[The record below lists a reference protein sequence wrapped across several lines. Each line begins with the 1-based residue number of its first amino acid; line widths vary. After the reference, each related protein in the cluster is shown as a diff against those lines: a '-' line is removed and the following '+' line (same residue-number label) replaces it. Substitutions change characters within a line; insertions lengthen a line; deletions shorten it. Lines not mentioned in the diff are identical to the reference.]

1 MPKLQITLPDGSP
14 LDHELTEAV
23 TIGRASDNTLPI
35 NDASISS
42 HHAQLSPGEEG
53 YILSDLGSTNG
64 TRLNGA
70 PVNPDEQHVL
80 SPGDKMSFGN
90 IQAIYDPENAAEEEQ
105 DLPEAKH
112 VAKVASKSVKPSNFA
127 NASPFE
133 KKSKKKDPVAL
144 AVMLVGA
151 LAIIAALATLAMVFG
166 LKTA

>member
-1 MPKLQITLPDGSP
+1 MPKLQITLPDGSL

-23 TIGRASDNTLPI
+23 TIGRVSDNTLPI
-35 NDASISS
+35 DDASISG
-42 HHAQLSPGEEG
+42 HHARLSPGEQG
-53 YILSDLGSTNG
+53 YILTDLGSTNG

-90 IQAIYDPENAAEEEQ
+90 VHAIYDPENAAEDAQ

-112 VAKVASKSVKPSNFA
+112 VAKVASKSVKPSNFS

-144 AVMLVGA
+144 AVTLVGV
-151 LAIIAALATLAMVFG
+151 LAILAALVTLTMVFG